1 MAGIAGRGTTYNLPN
16 YHGMLIGISPED
28 TPFTSAIGGLLGGIK
43 TAEAT
48 EFEWQ
53 TYDLR
58 AADQATRVRLEG
70 ADAPGAEERVRANVT
85 NVLEIHQ
92 EAVDISYTK
101 LAARGSFSGTNNG
114 GQSDDVSLDE
124 FAWQI
129 EQQVKQIKR
138 DVEYS
143 FVQGVYQKP
152 ADNTTPRKTRGLLP
166 AIATNVI
173 VKAAAPAPTRGDV
186 LDLLQQVY
194 DNGGIQES
202 ETAALMVNSVQK
214 RWVTKLFIT
223 DGNYREQS
231 RNVGGVNV
239 QTIETDFGRLNVMLN
254 RYVPQ
259 DQIVVVSLE
268 QCKPVG
274 LEIPK
279 KGVFFVEA
287 LAKTGASEKG
297 QLYGEFGLEYGS
309 ERKHGKIT
317 GLSTVAPTT

>member
-28 TPFTSAIGGLLGGIK
+28 TPFTTAIGGILGGIK
-43 TAEAT
+43 TVDAT

-70 ADAPGAEERVRANVT
+70 ADAPGAEERTRSNVK
-85 NVLEIHQ
+85 NVLQIHQ

-101 LAARGSFSGTNNG
+101 LAASGARSGLNAEQAG
-114 GQSDDVSLDE
+114 DVQLDE

-129 EQQVKQIKR
+129 EQQVKQVKR
-138 DVEYS
+138 DFEYS
-143 FVQGVYQKP
+143 AVRGSYQLP
-152 ADNTTPRKTRGLLP
+152 VDNTTPRKTRGILE
-166 AIATNVI
+166 ATVTNVI
-173 VKAAAPAPTRGDV
+173 AKAAAPSLAKKDV
-186 LDLLQQVY
+186 IDLLQMVF

-202 ETAALMVNSVQK
+202 ETATLMVGSVQK
-214 RWVTKLFIT
+214 RWVTKLFVT
-223 DGNYREQS
+223 DANYQEAS

-254 RYVPQ
+254 RYMPA
-259 DQIVVVSLE
+259 DQVAVVSLE

-274 LEIPK
+274 LEIPR
-279 KGVFFVEA
+279 KGVFFVEP

-317 GLSTVAPTT
+317 GLGVVAPA